1 MTEDQWKDMLGIT
14 GFRGANTIMWDM
26 PDAASHQSSTI
37 ISTLPVESRINFP
50 AVNIVTDD
58 QALTPLSTELQSL
71 LMNAGIDYNISS
83 LSECDP
89 RNRICIVLCELT
101 RSVLRNPEPSNYEA
115 IKRVFLESSG
125 VLWVTK
131 GALVESSNPVLS
143 LVTGLART
151 IRVEKGDTSVITLD
165 LDAQKPVSAHDRA
178 TKIFSVFMTSFGKE
192 NSVTSNLELEYV
204 ERWGTIMIPRI
215 LENHHLTASASLM
228 TESAALDSQPY
239 YQEGRPLRA
248 IVSTPG
254 FLDSVHF
261 VADDRNTGGLSDDHV
276 DIQVKASGFNFR
288 DVMTALGQISAFP
301 LGCECSGVVSAVGK
315 SVRSLQPGDRVIATV
330 KDGCFCNTI
339 RTLAEEVE
347 LIPNNIPYDVAA
359 ALPTV
364 YFTAYL
370 AVFKT
375 ARLCKRETVLIHAG
389 SGGLGQAIINLCQ
402 LVGAI
407 IFATVGTVEKRR
419 LLVDKYNIP
428 EENIFS
434 SRDNTFAKGVMTM
447 TQGTGVDVIMNSL
460 SGEALRLSWNC
471 IAPFG
476 RFVELGKRD
485 FTVNT
490 RLEMR
495 NFEKNVSF
503 TGIDLPFDS
512 MRGEKK
518 KIWGEIMGLY
528 GRGLIRAPSPITV
541 FGVSEMH
548 KALRIMQSGK
558 HMGKLVLMPRHD
570 EKVKIAPSSIGVK
583 LLRDDASYLLVGGL
597 GGIRR
602 STALWMLNHGAKNFV
617 FASPSASDK
626 QTAKDAIAVLEAQ
639 GARVFVS
646 RCDIS
651 NSNDLDRLLKDCE
664 KEMPII
670 RGMIHGALVSKV
682 RQSAN
687 LIKDCY

>member
-1 MTEDQWKDMLGIT
+1 MLVVT
-14 GFRGANTIMWDM
+14 GFTGPTTTLWDM

-37 ISTLPVESRINFP
+37 ISTIPVESRKHLP
-50 AVNIVTDD
+50 AVNIVIDD
-58 QALTPLSTELQSL
+58 QALTSWSTELQSL
-71 LMNAGIDYNISS
+71 LTDAGVDCRISS

-89 RNRICIVLCELT
+89 TNRICIVLCELT
-101 RSVLRNPEPSNYEA
+101 RSVLRNPEPSVYEA
-115 IKRVFLESSG
+115 VRSVFLESSG
-125 VLWVTK
+125 VLWVTE
-131 GALVESSNPVLS
+131 GALVESSNPDLS

-151 IRVEKGDTSVITLD
+151 IRVEKGDTSIITLD
-165 LDAQKPVSAHDRA
+165 LDAQNPLSAHDRV

-192 NSVTSNLELEYV
+192 NGVTSNLELEYV
-204 ERWGTIMIPRI
+204 ERCGTIMIPRI
-215 LENHHLTASASLM
+215 LENHHLSASEPLI
-228 TESAALDSQPY
+228 TESVALNSEPY

-248 IVSTPG
+248 IVGAPG

-261 VADDRNTGGLSDDHV
+261 VVDDRNTGELADDHV
-276 DIQVKASGFNFR
+276 EIQVKASGFNFR
-288 DVMTALGQISAFP
+288 DVMTALGQISAYP
-301 LGCECSGVVSAVGK
+301 LGCECSGVVTAVGR
-315 SVRSLQPGDRVIATV
+315 SVRSLQLGNRVIATV

-347 LIPNNIPYDVAA
+347 LVPDDIPYDVAA
-359 ALPTV
+359 ALPIV

-375 ARLCKRETVLIHAG
+375 ARLSKGETVLIHAG
-389 SGGLGQAIINLCQ
+389 SGGLGQAIITLCQ
-402 LVGAI
+402 LVGAT

-419 LLVDKYNIP
+419 LLVEKYNIP

-434 SRDNTFAKGVMTM
+434 SRDTTFAKGVMTM
-447 TQGTGVDVIMNSL
+447 TQGKGVDVIMNSL
-460 SGEALRLSWNC
+460 SGEALHLSWNC

-485 FTVNT
+485 FTINT

-512 MRGEKK
+512 MRGERK
-518 KIWGEIMGLY
+518 KIWGEIMALY

-570 EKVKIAPSSIGVK
+570 EKVQVAPSSGVK

-597 GGIRR
+597 GGIGRA
-602 STALWMLNHGAKNFV
+602 TALWMLNHGAKNFV
-617 FASPSASDK
+617 FASRSGSDK
-626 QTAKDAIAVLEAQ
+626 QNAKDLIAMLKAQ
-639 GARVFVS
+639 GARVCVS

-664 KEMPII
+664 KEMPTI
-670 RGMIHGALVSKV
+670 RGVIHGALVSKV
-682 RQSAN
+682 RRSDK
-687 LIKDCY
+687 LI